1 MNQAIMIRKMVEL
14 AKAGGSPSAD
24 EALAGLAAVIDH
36 LDMNSDTY
44 EADVVALIGVGS
56 AVWTLSG
63 PDGGQDGPVLNK
75 TAPKES
81 DGHPGGARA
90 DRPAV

>member
-1 MNQAIMIRKMVEL
+1 MNQAMIVRKMVEQ

-24 EALAGLAAVIDH
+24 QALASLAAVIDR

-56 AVWTLSG
+56 AVWSLSE
-63 PDGGQDGPVLNK
+63 PQCEQDG
-75 TAPKES
+75 S
-81 DGHPGGARA
+81 
-90 DRPAV
+90 RPQ